1 MSALKHGQPWTTA
14 ELAHVR
20 EYCPLVGARAVAV
33 VLGRSER
40 AVRQFA
46 YRHGIAVNEPPRPKG
61 TQKPAPKISAD
72 ADASDI
78 CKLHHC
84 DLTVEQAALRL
95 YLPAGILAIHYDVP
109 ISKIW
114 EIRRAAKP
122 RPKAETPVPV
132 PARQTVPARP
142 WKTTEVAYLR
152 GHYAKDGAIAVAKK
166 LGRTQAAVQRAARKY
181 QLARNIRGLEDVRS
195 HCDIDPTDC
204 DACWMFRGAHNTQGW
219 PVIHGKSGR
228 RVVWKMSRGQAVPA
242 DHSVRM
248 TCGEPNCLNPAHM
261 RKITKRQVFK
271 ENRNKC
277 NDFLR
282 AERQKATAIRNG
294 NVKLSAEI
302 AHAIRSSQEGSGI
315 LAARFGVSRGWVNA
329 IKRGVAW
336 KGGSLAAG
344 L

>member
-1 MSALKHGQPWTTA
+1 M
-14 ELAHVR
+14 
-20 EYCPLVGARAVAV
+20 AV

-61 TQKPAPKISAD
+61 TPKPAPKISVD
-72 ADASDI
+72 TDESDI
-78 CKLHHC
+78 YKLHHC
-84 DLTVEQAALRL
+84 DLPIEQAALRL
-95 YLPAGILAIHYDVP
+95 HLPAGILAIHYDVP

-114 EIRRAAKP
+114 EIRRAAKLQ
-122 RPKAETPVPV
+122 PKAETPVPV

-152 GHYAKDGAIAVAKK
+152 EHYAKDGAIAVAKK
-166 LGRTQAAVQRAARKY
+166 LDRTQVAVQRAARKY
-181 QLARNIRGLEDVRS
+181 KLARNIRGLEDVRS
-195 HCDIDPTDC
+195 HCDIDPADC
-204 DACWMFRGAHNTQGW
+204 DACWIFRGAHNTQGF

-248 TCGEPNCLNPAHM
+248 TCGGQSCLNPEHM
-261 RKITKRQVFK
+261 RKITKRKICK
-271 ENRNKC
+271 ENRNNC

-282 AERQKATAIRNG
+282 AERQKATAIRF
-294 NVKLSAEI
+294 
-302 AHAIRSSQEGSGI
+302 